1 MYTFIYPCLLLP
13 LIPFLHLSFLSLAL
27 FPSSTHSLPPS
38 LPPSLLPPLF
48 FLLFSEDGP
57 QPEIYEAPPEP
68 PPVIQFSPSGPPVP
82 SRGDRPP
89 QPLKPRPRSFT
100 DDRPPIPTP
109 PNPGPSPSG
118 SHNSGPS
125 LSPPPLPAG
134 TVERTPSPPVSR
146 KWRQSSTLPPAAD
159 KQQGFGP
166 RPKSPRVRVSF
177 YNTLE
182 NMNTCI

>member
-1 MYTFIYPCLLLP
+1 MWVWLFSGE
-13 LIPFLHLSFLSLAL
+13 LHLCTHSFILASFSPS
-27 FPSSTHSLPPS
+27 FPSSIFPSSHLLSFPPS
-38 LPPSLLPPLF
+38 LTLSFPPSLLPPLF

-68 PPVIQFSPSGPPVP
+68 APVIQFSPSGPPVP

-125 LSPPPLPAG
+125 LSPPPLPTG

-166 RPKSPRVRVSF
+166 RPKSPRVSQF
-177 YNTLE
+177 L
-182 NMNTCI
+182 